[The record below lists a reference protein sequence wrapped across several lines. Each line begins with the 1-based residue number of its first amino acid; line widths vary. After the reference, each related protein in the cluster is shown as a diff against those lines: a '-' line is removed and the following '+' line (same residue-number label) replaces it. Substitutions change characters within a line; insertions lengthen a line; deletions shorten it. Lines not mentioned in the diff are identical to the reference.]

1 MEGLLLDPHMVRQ
14 KSSVVSLLIR
24 EIIPLMRAI
33 PIWPNYLL
41 KISPPNTTNTLG
53 LGLQH
58 IQFRRNTHI
67 QSISFYLWPSQIY
80 VLLTCKMH
88 PFYSNSPSSS
98 VFCCFYFGKSLR
110 RIAASSLNVWQKS
123 PVNTSGLELFFVRF
137 LMTDLFS
144 FFPSCFS
151 LHRFCVSRNLFHL
164 RYPVCWC
171 ALQLFTVLSYSI
183 FYFCR
188 DGGLHNFHQ

>member
-80 VLLTCKMH
+80 VLLTCRI
-88 PFYSNSPSSS
+88 YSSHSNNP
-98 VFCCFYFGKSLR
+98 KSLVVV
-110 RIAASSLNVWQKS
+110 STQKS
-123 PVNTSGLELFFVRF
+123 KSKISSKSDMGDTFILWQIALHCVNQHNETSYVLSKYGGDSGL
-137 LMTDLFS
+137 
-144 FFPSCFS
+144 
-151 LHRFCVSRNLFHL
+151 
-164 RYPVCWC
+164 
-171 ALQLFTVLSYSI
+171 
-183 FYFCR
+183 
-188 DGGLHNFHQ
+188 G